1 MLIKDE
7 KYNEIRYD
15 LQVLSE
21 TLIRQCALSEDL
33 LINGWKDLNYVEFL
47 KNEENIN
54 FLNEIMLQKLS
65 IIVIQFSP
73 KGKDLRKIVYTRE
86 VIIRIE
92 LLGNDL
98 NTVVG
103 IIKEADI
110 KSSDYNVYKTALIQ
124 FFNLAQKMIQEAC
137 YSFYNEDLSLA
148 YRIIHPSKQEDMKEL
163 KKSAIDVLLSDF
175 EQIPLEKQ
183 ELVNIMAFDKA
194 FHFVEK
200 ITEIAIGI
208 AKSTIF
214 AIQGNR
220 EIFTS

>member
-1 MLIKDE
+1 MLIKNE

-21 TLIRQCALSEDL
+21 TLIRQCALAEDL
-33 LINGWKDLNYVEFL
+33 LTNGWKDQNYVEFL

-65 IIVIQFSP
+65 EIVIQFSP

-92 LLGNDL
+92 LLGGYLD
-98 NTVVG
+98 TVVD

-110 KSSDYNVYKTALIQ
+110 KSSDYNVYKTALIR

-137 YSFYNEDLSLA
+137 YSFYNEDINLA
-148 YRIIHPSKQEDMKEL
+148 YRIIQPSKLEDMKEVRR
-163 KKSAIDVLLSDF
+163 SAMDLLLSDF

-183 ELVNIMAFDKA
+183 ELINVMAFDKA
-194 FHFVEK
+194 FHFIEK
-200 ITEIAIGI
+200 FAEIAIEI

-214 AIQGNR
+214 AAQGNR
-220 EIFTS
+220 EILMS

>member
-1 MLIKDE
+1 MLIKNE

-21 TLIRQCALSEDL
+21 TLIRQCALAEDL
-33 LINGWKDLNYVEFL
+33 LTNGWKDQNYVEFL

-65 IIVIQFSP
+65 EIVIQFSP

-92 LLGNDL
+92 LLGGYLD
-98 NTVVG
+98 TVVD

-110 KSSDYNVYKTALIQ
+110 KSSDYNVYKTALIR

-137 YSFYNEDLSLA
+137 YSFYNEDINLA
-148 YRIIHPSKQEDMKEL
+148 YRIIQPSKLEDMKEVGR
-163 KKSAIDVLLSDF
+163 SAMDLLLSDF

-183 ELVNIMAFDKA
+183 ELINVMAFDKA
-194 FHFVEK
+194 FHFIEK
-200 ITEIAIGI
+200 FAEIAIEI

-214 AIQGNR
+214 AAQGNR
-220 EIFTS
+220 EILMS